1 MSQVQV
7 FNGSQL
13 LGTATVDN
21 VHHTWTLTTT
31 LAPGAYNQL
40 NATAIDEA
48 GNPGNAT
55 TTQTVQVNGAPVITS
70 GAAAARVS
78 EEGLANGVPDSL
90 PAGLDTTNSTSASG
104 TITATDVDGDALTM
118 SLGTPSAS
126 LTSGGVA
133 IAWTLQDAGHTLIG
147 KAGTA
152 TIITATITD
161 AGTYN
166 VALSGPIDHS
176 TANQEDN
183 TTFTVP
189 VIVSDGHTTTPT
201 TLSVTIEDDSPKAE
215 PVEVSVVPTDS
226 KTNVMLILD
235 LSGSMGTSSGL
246 TGLTRLDVAK
256 AAINELLDQYD
267 NRGDVMVRIVT
278 FSDTGAAVGSAWQ
291 SVADA
296 KAAIAGLSA
305 GGNTNYDAALLTAMG
320 AFTDGTKLTGPGT
333 QNVSYFLSD
342 GDPTA
347 SSDWPQI
354 PGTQSANGIQANE
367 QAVWESFLTTNK
379 IVSFGLGIPNVGTPA
394 NLDPIAFDPASG
406 AQLADTPI
414 IVTDLGQLAN
424 TLVFTIPP
432 VTGGVLAGAVGA
444 PPTRSAP
451 MAASC
456 GRLPSMALPTPSTRR
471 RTVER
476 VASRPAA
483 AAASPMTGRPRR

>member
-1 MSQVQV
+1 M
-7 FNGSQL
+7 
-13 LGTATVDN
+13 
-21 VHHTWTLTTT
+21 
-31 LAPGAYNQL
+31 
-40 NATAIDEA
+40 
-48 GNPGNAT
+48 
-55 TTQTVQVNGAPVITS
+55 
-70 GAAAARVS
+70 
-78 EEGLANGVPDSL
+78 ANGVPDTL

-183 TTFTVP
+183 ATFTVP

-256 AAINELLDQYD
+256 AAISELLDQYD

-278 FSDTGAAVGSAWQ
+278 FSDTGAEVGSIWQ

-305 GGNTNYDAALLTAMG
+305 GGSTNYDAALLTAMG

-342 GDPTA
+342 GDPTV
-347 SSDWPQI
+347 
-354 PGTQSANGIQANE
+354 GNGIQANE

-414 IVTDLGQLAN
+414 IVTDLSQLAN

-456 GRLPSMALPTPSTRR
+456 SRLPSMALPTPSTRR